1 MIPPNPCDLG
11 SKKVNANDNTNRFA
25 TLAVA

>member
-11 SKKVNANDNTNRFA
+11 SKKVNANDNNNRLA
-25 TLAVA
+25 AVAA